1 MNLQE
6 IKHNLPAEPMGS
18 LHGDAASGR
27 DIVLSKKE
35 TQMLLNRLN
44 KWNDDGLLNL
54 KSKLTKW
61 AIIRNYVH
69 GTDWTNRSGGKI
81 SAAQRLVGEGGGT
94 GNTDMEPHVNPV
106 MMRIH
111 MSNMQRIGRFQPA
124 IDVEPEDTS
133 LKAKQ
138 AARRGKIFLNDL
150 LDKVKYKRRLR
161 RKIDRIIALYG
172 SVYIKVM
179 IDPNDDDQEVVPELD
194 AFGKV
199 IGVKNVEGED
209 NEGIVQMEAIAPKN
223 IVLPAYTSDPIE
235 ADWMIE
241 NNIRSTDYALRKYGK
256 TVKAEN
262 ISAVD
267 ATWWRMGIDQ
277 DRAAEGADKDNNLC
291 IIHEAFIERS
301 VQFPLG
307 AHVIWAGNEI
317 LKSTTMDDYYY
328 CKPYF
333 KAEFIY
339 DDEDPDGETPYWQ
352 MIPAQNSLNRV
363 ETDIRSHAIMMCKP
377 KWQQHQETIIE
388 DPDGIT
394 NETAQILKWTGPVAP
409 GIILAPDL
417 PQTVFTWRDMLMGE
431 MMSLGAAH
439 DIVRPSTPRSGTAIA
454 YEQEQDDTTLA
465 PTIDSLAAAH
475 EAAFSFALRLKSQYI
490 PSKRRYSYRN
500 EKGLVVSDEFGG
512 DDLFNSFKVRC
523 NMQSGLPSNKI
534 ARQQLVVQLKNQGII
549 TAEMAQRFFEFGEA
563 DAALQKMLVSYERA
577 QKRVELFEAG
587 APYDAMPIM
596 PFDNIQVNL
605 EEMNTA
611 CEERWEEWP
620 DHVKQVMSYALRQLT
635 EVAAAKAQAVAPGSA
650 PGASRG
656 VPAEAPTSPPGMPS
670 SGQEPGQQPGKP
682 EGQSSSLYDIPGM
695 GAEADAAASAGA

>member
-1 MNLQE
+1 MKPEDL
-6 IKHNLPAEPMGS
+6 KHNLPAEPFGG
-18 LHGDAASGR
+18 LKGDIASGR
-27 DIVLSKKE
+27 EIVLTKKE

-44 KWNDDGLLNL
+44 KWNDDGLLQL
-54 KSKLTKW
+54 KNKLTKW
-61 AIIRNYVH
+61 SLIRNYIH
-69 GTDWTNRSGGKI
+69 GNDWSDRTGGRLT
-81 SAAQRLVGEGGGT
+81 AAQRLIGNDGGT
-94 GNTDMEPHVNPV
+94 GNVDMEPHVNNV

-124 IDVEPEDTS
+124 IEVEPEDNS
-133 LKAKQ
+133 LKSKQ
-138 AARRGKIFLNDL
+138 AARRGKIYLNDL

-179 IDPNDDDQEVVPELD
+179 IDPNDDAQEVVPKLD
-194 AFGKV
+194 AFGKL
-199 IGVKNVEGED
+199 IGVEKNEDGED
-209 NEGIVQMEAIAPKN
+209 NDGIVQMDAVPPKN
-223 IVLPAYTSDPIE
+223 IILPPYCSDPID

-256 TVKAEN
+256 TVKSEQ
-262 ISAVD
+262 ISSIDVK
-267 ATWWRMGIDQ
+267 WWRMGLDQ
-277 DRAAEGADKDNNLC
+277 DRAGDGADKDSNLC

-307 AHVIWAGNEI
+307 AHIIWAGNEI
-317 LKSTTMDDYYY
+317 LKSTTMDDYYFS
-328 CKPYF
+328 KPYF

-339 DDEDPDGETPYWQ
+339 DDEDPDGETPYWY

-363 ETDIRSHAIMMCKP
+363 ETDIRSHAVMMCKP

-394 NETAQILKWTGPVAP
+394 NETAQVLKWTGPVAP
-409 GIILAPDL
+409 GIILAPEL
-417 PQTVFTWRDMLMGE
+417 PQTVFTWREMLMGE

-490 PSKRRYSYRN
+490 PTKRRYSYRN
-500 EKGLVVSDEFGG
+500 ERGLVISDEFGG
-512 DDLFNSFKVRC
+512 DDLCNSFKVRC

-563 DAALQKMLVSYERA
+563 DEALQKTLISYERA
-577 QKRVELFEAG
+577 QKFVELLEAG
-587 APYDAMPIM
+587 GLYEAMPAM
-596 PFDNIQVNL
+596 PFDDHAIML
-605 EEMNTA
+605 AEIKSA
-611 CEERWEEWP
+611 CQERWEEWP
-620 DHVKQVMSYALRQLT
+620 DHVKQQFIMALQQHGAA
-635 EVAAAKAQAVAPGSA
+635 AAAKAQAMVAGA
-650 PGASRG
+650 EPGASRG
-656 VPAEAPTSPPGMPS
+656 VPGEMPMSPPGMPEG
-670 SGQEPGQQPGKP
+670 GQVASDQPMKP
-682 EGQSSSLYDIPGM
+682 EGQSNSIYDMPGM
-695 GAEADAAASAGA
+695 ADGAPPQGA